1 LKETIN
7 TQRLGPNPLNR
18 WLARRREAV
27 FQEQKLVE
35 IAQETDNEVTH
46 QAGGTAVGDPRK
58 LRGLPAI
65 GYGVG
70 GAIAGTQPER
80 AYLRKEGQS

>member
-1 LKETIN
+1 LKESVN
-7 TQRLGPNPLNR
+7 TQPLGPNPLNR

-35 IAQETDNEVTH
+35 IAQETDNEVVQ

-70 GAIAGTQPER
+70 GAMAGTQPER
-80 AYLRKEGQS
+80 ALMRKEGLS